1 MPIRKEDRVPALT
14 LTAKDLVTVKADALV
29 IGVVGTADGPRP
41 LEVGLPR
48 EVHRFLVR
56 TLPELGVTGAVDEIV
71 RIPSPE
77 PITAPVLV
85 FSGLGKAVGRRP
97 PTPEALRRAAG
108 AATRI
113 LAGTA
118 TVALGLPTE
127 QDEQLAAVAE
137 GALFG
142 GYAFA
147 RYHGAG
153 TSEAKDPVSTV
164 IVVTPS
170 ARTAD
175 ARAIARR
182 TEVLA
187 AAVAGTRDLVNTP
200 PVDLFPESF
209 ADQARAASDGLPIT
223 VTVRDEAELTEGGF
237 GGLLSVGRGSSRGPR
252 LVRLDYAPADA
263 KHTVALVGK
272 GVTFDSGGLSI
283 KPAAGMEH
291 MKSDM
296 AGAAAV
302 LRAVIAAAQLAL
314 PMRVTAWLALAE
326 NMPSGSAQRPSDV
339 ITIRGGRTVEVLNT
353 DAEGRLVLA
362 DALVAAGEEEPDLIV
377 DVATLTGAQIVAL
390 GNRVSAIMANDDE
403 LRSRVHAAADRAG
416 EQFWPM
422 PLPTE
427 LRSSLDSPVAD
438 LANIGERFGGMLVA
452 GLFLAEFVADRP
464 SGDDADGEQET
475 ARIRWAH
482 LDVAGP
488 AYNTG
493 TAHGYTP
500 VGGTGV
506 PVRTLVTLL
515 EDIVSRGV

>member
-1 MPIRKEDRVPALT
+1 VPTLT
-14 LTAKDLVTVKADALV
+14 LTAQDLTAVQADALV
-29 IGVVGTADGPRP
+29 IGVIGTADGPRP
-41 LEVGLPR
+41 LEVGLPPD
-48 EVHRFLVR
+48 VHRSLVEAF
-56 TLPELGVTGAVDEIV
+56 PGLGVTGAVDEIT
-71 RIPSPE
+71 RIPSPD

-85 FSGLGKAVGRRP
+85 LTGLGKAAGQRP
-97 PTPEALRRAAG
+97 PTPETLRRAAG
-108 AATRI
+108 AATRA
-113 LAGTA
+113 LAGTD
-118 TVALGLPTE
+118 TVALGLPAE

-147 RYHGAG
+147 RYHGIG
-153 TSEAKDPVSTV
+153 TQEAKDPVAAVTV
-164 IVVTPS
+164 ITPS
-170 ARTAD
+170 ARTEA
-175 ARAIARR
+175 AEAIARR
-182 TEVLA
+182 TEILA

-209 ADQARAASDGLPIT
+209 AEQARAAADGLPIT
-223 VTVRDEAELTEGGF
+223 VTVLAESELADGGF
-237 GGLLSVGRGSSRGPR
+237 GGLLAVGQGSVRGPR
-252 LVRLDYAPADA
+252 LVRLDYAPAEA
-263 KHTVALVGK
+263 THTVALVGK

-283 KPAAGMEH
+283 KPAQGMEH

-296 AGAAAV
+296 AGAASV
-302 LRAVIAAAQLAL
+302 LRAVIAAARLAL
-314 PMRVTAWLALAE
+314 PVRVTGWLALAE

-339 ITIRGGRTVEVLNT
+339 ITIRGGRTVEILNT

-362 DALVAAGEEEPDLIV
+362 DALVAAGEAEPDLIV
-377 DVATLTGAQIVAL
+377 DVATLTGAQMVAL
-390 GNRVSAIMANDDE
+390 GNRVSAVMANDDG
-403 LRSRVHAAADRAG
+403 LRSRVYEAADLAG

-422 PLPTE
+422 PLPAE

-452 GLFLAEFVADRP
+452 GLFLAEFVAERGA
-464 SGDDADGEQET
+464 GDGTENEAET
-475 ARIRWAH
+475 ARIPWAH

-493 TAHGYTP
+493 AAHGYTP

-515 EDIVSRGV
+515 EDVASRGV